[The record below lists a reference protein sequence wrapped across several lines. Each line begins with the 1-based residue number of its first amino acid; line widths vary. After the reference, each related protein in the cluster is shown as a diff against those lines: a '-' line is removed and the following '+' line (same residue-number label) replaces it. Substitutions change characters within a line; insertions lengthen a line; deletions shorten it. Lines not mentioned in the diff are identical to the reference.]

1 MLSKKDQAIVDDMIV
16 RERNMKNRQRVIGVI
31 MHKRRLFKQR
41 LVMYAAILTTAGFW
55 VHFFCTIR

>member
-41 LVMYAAILTTAGFW
+41 LVMYAAFLTTAGFW
-55 VHFFCTIR
+55 V